1 MVNYNQQNT
10 MYNMT
15 KGVVEV
21 KDYLSIANSPVLY
34 IGVAVLLLIVSWQA
48 IVYIRRALVRADEL
62 NIPKEKIKEAVRTA
76 ALVSIVPSIAIVV
89 ALITLAPVLG
99 TPVSWGRLS
108 IIGSLSYE
116 LMAANIGAEAAGVA
130 LGGADYTAT
139 AFLTSV
145 TTMTIGSFAMLGIT
159 ILGFKKYKNR
169 LNRSLDKTGKRE
181 DNPWARVLLAAL
193 IVSLYARFLAE
204 PVARGGIML
213 ITMLVSAACAFL
225 LGLLVKRAKGLK
237 WLNDYVMSISM
248 IVGMIAAVVV
258 S

>member
-1 MVNYNQQNT
+1 M
-10 MYNMT
+10 
-15 KGVVEV
+15 
-21 KDYLSIANSPVLY
+21 KDYLSVANSPILY
-34 IGVAVLLLIVSWQA
+34 IGVAALLAVVTWQA
-48 IVYIRRALVRADEL
+48 VVYIRRTLRRAEEL
-62 NIPKEKIKEAVRTA
+62 NIPKEKLKGAMRTS

-89 ALITLAPVLG
+89 ALLTLAPVIG

-116 LMAANIGAEAAGVA
+116 LMAANIGAEAAGAA
-130 LGGADYTAT
+130 LGGANYTAT

-159 ILGFKKYKNR
+159 ILGFKKYKDR
-169 LNRSLDKTGKRE
+169 LNRSLDKGGKKE

-193 IVSLYARFLAE
+193 IVSLYARFLSE

-213 ITMLVSAACAFL
+213 ITMLVSAVCAFL
-225 LGLLVKRAKGLK
+225 LGLLVKKVRSLK
-237 WLNDYVMSISM
+237 WMTDFVMSISM
-248 IVGMIAAVVV
+248 IAGMVAAVLV

>member
-1 MVNYNQQNT
+1 M
-10 MYNMT
+10 
-15 KGVVEV
+15 
-21 KDYLSIANSPVLY
+21 KDYLSVANSPILY
-34 IGVAVLLLIVSWQA
+34 IGVAALLAVVTWQA
-48 IVYIRRALVRADEL
+48 VVYIRRALRRAEEL
-62 NIPKEKIKEAVRTA
+62 NIPKEKLKRAMRTS

-89 ALITLAPVLG
+89 ALLTLAPVIG

-116 LMAANIGAEAAGVA
+116 LMAANIGAEAAGAA
-130 LGGADYTAT
+130 LGGANYTAT

-159 ILGFKKYKNR
+159 ILGFKKYKDR
-169 LNRSLDKTGKRE
+169 LNRSLDKGGGKE

-193 IVSLYARFLAE
+193 IVSLYARFLSE

-213 ITMLVSAACAFL
+213 ITMLVSAVCAFL
-225 LGLLVKRAKGLK
+225 LGLLVKKVRNLK
-237 WLNDYVMSISM
+237 WMTDFVMSISM
-248 IVGMIAAVVV
+248 IAGMVAAVLI

>member
-1 MVNYNQQNT
+1 M
-10 MYNMT
+10 
-15 KGVVEV
+15 
-21 KDYLSIANSPVLY
+21 KDYLSVANSPILY
-34 IGVAVLLLIVSWQA
+34 IGVAALLAVVTWQA
-48 IVYIRRALVRADEL
+48 VVYIRRTLRRAEEL
-62 NIPKEKIKEAVRTA
+62 NIPKEKLKRAMRTS

-89 ALITLAPVLG
+89 ALLTLAPVIG

-116 LMAANIGAEAAGVA
+116 LMAANIGAEAAGAA
-130 LGGADYTAT
+130 LGGANYSAT

-159 ILGFKKYKNR
+159 ILGFKKYKDR
-169 LNRSLDKTGKRE
+169 LNRSLDKGGKKE

-193 IVSLYARFLAE
+193 IVSLYARFLSE

-213 ITMLVSAACAFL
+213 ITMLVSAVCAFL
-225 LGLLVKRAKGLK
+225 LGLLVKKVRSLK
-237 WLNDYVMSISM
+237 WMTDFVMSISM
-248 IVGMIAAVVV
+248 IAGMVAAVLV

>member
-1 MVNYNQQNT
+1 M
-10 MYNMT
+10 
-15 KGVVEV
+15 

-34 IGVAVLLLIVSWQA
+34 IGVAALLAIVTWQA
-48 IVYIRRALVRADEL
+48 VVYIRKALCRAAEL
-62 NIPKEKIKEAVRTA
+62 NIPKEKLMRAMRTS

-89 ALITLAPVLG
+89 ALITLAPVIG

-116 LMAANIGAEAAGVA
+116 LMAANIGAEAAGAA

-159 ILGFKKYKNR
+159 IFGFKWYKPR
-169 LNRSLDKTGKRE
+169 LNRSIDKEGKKE

-213 ITMLVSAACAFL
+213 VTMLVSAVCALL
-225 LGLLVKRAKGLK
+225 LGFLVKRVKGLR
-237 WLNDYVMSISM
+237 WMTDFVMSISM
-248 IVGMIAAVVV
+248 IVGMVAAVLI

>member
-1 MVNYNQQNT
+1 M
-10 MYNMT
+10 
-15 KGVVEV
+15 
-21 KDYLSIANSPVLY
+21 KDYLSVANSPILY
-34 IGVAVLLLIVSWQA
+34 IGVAALLAVVTWQA
-48 IVYIRRALVRADEL
+48 VVYIRRTLRRAEEL
-62 NIPKEKIKEAVRTA
+62 NIPKEKLKGAMRTS

-89 ALITLAPVLG
+89 ALLTLAPVIG

-116 LMAANIGAEAAGVA
+116 LMAANIGAEAAGAA
-130 LGGADYTAT
+130 LGGANYSAT

-159 ILGFKKYKNR
+159 ILGFKKYKDR
-169 LNRSLDKTGKRE
+169 LNRSLDKGGKKE

-193 IVSLYARFLAE
+193 IVSLYARFLSE

-213 ITMLVSAACAFL
+213 ITMLVSAVCAFL
-225 LGLLVKRAKGLK
+225 LGLLVKKVRSLK
-237 WLNDYVMSISM
+237 WMTDFVMSISM
-248 IVGMIAAVVV
+248 IAGMVAAVLV

>member
-1 MVNYNQQNT
+1 M
-10 MYNMT
+10 
-15 KGVVEV
+15 
-21 KDYLSIANSPVLY
+21 KDYLSVANSPILY
-34 IGVAVLLLIVSWQA
+34 IGVAALLAVVTWQA
-48 IVYIRRALVRADEL
+48 VVYIRRALHRAEEL
-62 NIPKEKIKEAVRTA
+62 NIPKEKLKGAMRTS

-89 ALITLAPVLG
+89 ALLTLAPVIG

-116 LMAANIGAEAAGVA
+116 LMAANIGAEAAGAA

-159 ILGFKKYKNR
+159 ILGFKKYKDR
-169 LNRSLDKTGKRE
+169 LNRSLDKGGKKE

-193 IVSLYARFLAE
+193 IVSLYARFLSE

-213 ITMLVSAACAFL
+213 ITMLVSAVCAFL
-225 LGLLVKRAKGLK
+225 LGLLVKKVRSLK
-237 WLNDYVMSISM
+237 WMTDFVMSISM
-248 IVGMIAAVVV
+248 IAGMVAAVLV